1 MLDQENGRVSS
12 EGQESTA
19 NSLENFVPDNYD
31 AMRGSIVNN
40 ENYDPSNWNI
50 CFWVLFKHS

>member
-1 MLDQENGRVSS
+1 MIDQESGRISS

-31 AMRGSIVNN
+31 AMRGSILNN
-40 ENYDPSNWNI
+40 ENCDPSNLS
-50 CFWVLFKHS
+50 LFL